1 MALEH
6 REGDTALLCRYQLL
20 RGRPYPALL
29 DAGGFLRHYAY
40 GEKPRPRVAGQLNVG
55 FRLIFNT
62 VIICL
67 KQSLPVLLLVLLA
80 EGQTAQVTGT
90 GLTITVESVRDS
102 TSQGCLGGP
111 IGCPD
116 NVQLQI
122 TRGNVRQQVTL
133 SAAHTEVQRNQE
145 VNRTKVFDYNIT
157 LVTLNNKQVIID
169 VTN

>member
-1 MALEH
+1 
-6 REGDTALLCRYQLL
+6 LLCRCQLL
-20 RGRPYPALL
+20 RGRPYLTLL
-29 DAGGFLRHYAY
+29 AFLDNAGYLRHYAY
-40 GEKPRPRVAGQLNVG
+40 GKKPRPRAAGELNAR
-55 FRLIFNT
+55 FRLISNT

-67 KQSLPVLLLVLLA
+67 KQSLPALVLISLA
-80 EGQTAQVTGT
+80 EGQTAQVPGT

-122 TRGNVRQQVTL
+122 TRGDVRQQVTL

-157 LVTLNNKQVIID
+157 LVTLKNTQVVLD
-169 VTN
+169 VAN

>member
-1 MALEH
+1 M
-6 REGDTALLCRYQLL
+6 LCRCQLL
-20 RGRPYPALL
+20 RGRPYLTLL
-29 DAGGFLRHYAY
+29 AFLDNAGYLRHYAY
-40 GEKPRPRVAGQLNVG
+40 GKKPRPRAAGELNAR
-55 FRLIFNT
+55 FRLISNT

-67 KQSLPVLLLVLLA
+67 KQSLPALVLISLA
-80 EGQTAQVTGT
+80 EGQTAQVPGT

-122 TRGNVRQQVTL
+122 TRGDVRQQVTL

-157 LVTLNNKQVIID
+157 LVTLKNTQVVLD
-169 VTN
+169 VAN